1 MSLHTAAL
9 SLVVDGALGAWLGVM
24 AFFSFV
30 GAPRAFAV
38 FEDRGGQYVNDVFP
52 RYYRLGVGLG
62 AVAFVAAL
70 VLGYLAG
77 YGGATLV
84 VLASTAVA
92 VLLAGYSVQVLIPK
106 MEAAGDEGFERYHR
120 QSVIL
125 NGLMMLAVAVG
136 LVGSHLPG

>member
-1 MSLHTAAL
+1 MSFHTAAL

-52 RYYRLGVGLG
+52 RYYRVGVGLG

-70 VLGYLAG
+70 VLGSLAG

-92 VLLAGYSVQVLIPK
+92 VLLAGYSVQVLIPE